1 MGSQEAGTWCRG
13 SPALPLH
20 PCSACLSVTWPGSGQ
35 ELRQPLQP
43 QPLTSGRCHRDV
55 SKFTVTTITSITTTV
70 TTMAS
75 ATPRHPRPRQ
85 GLTRRPVCP
94 MGPRDLDRPISRT
107 RKPRVNEA
115 SEKPARASC
124 SLEKAKLG
132 FRPPESLCPETCDL
146 VTPSRGLAAPVKGVA
161 PSQGYRGGRMGPE
174 GFRDKRLLPPPG
186 TSPV

>member
-1 MGSQEAGTWCRG
+1 MSGIPG
-13 SPALPLH
+13 SPPPSLLCLPVCDLARLGPGATSTAPGTTPDLWEMPPGCFKVH
-20 PCSACLSVTWPGSGQ
+20 P
-35 ELRQPLQP
+35 
-43 QPLTSGRCHRDV
+43 
-55 SKFTVTTITSITTTV
+55 VTTIISITTTV

-146 VTPSRGLAAPVKGVA
+146 VTPSQGLAAPVKGVA
-161 PSQGYRGGRMGPE
+161 PSQGYRGARMGPE